1 MSRTKL
7 PKNSMSPNK
16 GRGRGRSRDNDM
28 SSNNI
33 KSALDYSTLDIL
45 KNIKDKKER
54 EREVPNSCQMFNK
67 GRHLDNLVKNEDT
80 CQDDIKHNKS

>member
-1 MSRTKL
+1 
-7 PKNSMSPNK
+7 MSPNK
-16 GRGRGRSRDNDM
+16 GRGRSRDNDM

-45 KNIKDKKER
+45 KDIKGKKKS
-54 EREVPNSCQMFNK
+54 EREVSNSCQILNK
-67 GRHLDNLVKNEDT
+67 GRHIVNLVKNSDT

>member
-16 GRGRGRSRDNDM
+16 GRGRSRDNDM